1 MVTVTILLTSDAA
14 KDNGE
19 GISRL
24 SEIDELNRSGANLV
38 PNDPASDDAELKRY
52 YSVELQSE
60 QDASVLIDKLLE
72 LDAVEAAFITPE
84 DEPPG

>member
-38 PNDPASDDAELKRY
+38 PNDPGSDDEELQRY
-52 YSVELQSE
+52 YSVELHSE
-60 QDASVLIDKLLE
+60 QDALVLIDKLLE